1 MTVRRV
7 LGATVLSFALAA
19 GVGAC
24 GDEDSGD
31 GTAVTTGTTASGEK
45 TKGTATTL
53 QSRLSGAEEVP
64 GPGADPGVGSFTV
77 DVSGTQGCYD
87 LNVTMGEKP
96 TKGHIHQGAKGVAG
110 PVVVDLKPAFEPGES
125 AITAKSCVELTPDV
139 AAKLLADPGAY
150 YVNVHS
156 EAHPDG
162 AMRGQLAKS

>member
-7 LGATVLSFALAA
+7 LGATVLCVALAA
-19 GVGAC
+19 GLGAC

-31 GTAVTTGTTASGEK
+31 DTAVTTGTTAGEK
-45 TKGTATTL
+45 NEGTATAL
-53 QSRLSGAEEVP
+53 QARLSGGEEVP
-64 GPGADPGVGSFTV
+64 TPGADPGVGSFTV

-96 TKGHIHQGAKGVAG
+96 TKAHIHQGGKGVAG
-110 PVVVDLKPAFEPGES
+110 PVVVDLKPVFEPGES
-125 AITAKSCVELTPDV
+125 ATTAKSCVEISPDV
-139 AAKLLADPGAY
+139 ASKLLADPGAY

>member
-19 GVGAC
+19 GLGAC

-31 GTAVTTGTTASGEK
+31 DTTVTTGTTASGEK
-45 TKGTATTL
+45 NEGTATAL

-96 TKGHIHQGAKGVAG
+96 TKAHIHQGAKGVAG
-110 PVVVDLKPAFEPGES
+110 AVVVDLKPAFEPGES
-125 AITAKSCVELTPDV
+125 ATTAKSCVELSADV

-162 AMRGQLAKS
+162 AIRGQLAKS